1 MAERLRR
8 GNSGD
13 DRCQADVCQSRQFA
27 VCCERE
33 GSPLNK
39 RYSEHFERKEHKS
52 IEDLREEISGGI
64 QLQHKWSRQHKYL
77 LASVNVKNL
86 HANFIDLE
94 NSVPPEKSNED
105 LLDQAWDDR
114 TGESSDAKKVKEARQ
129 LEIEYYDKMH
139 VLDSA
144 YRPMLGEDRQGT
156 PESKMG

>member
-39 RYSEHFERKEHKS
+39 RYSEHLERKEHKS

-64 QLQHKWSRQHKYL
+64 QLQHKWSRQQKFL
-77 LASVNVKNL
+77 LASVDVKNP
-86 HANFIDLE
+86 HANFNDLE
-94 NSVPPEKSNED
+94 NSVPPEKSNDD
-105 LLDQAWDDR
+105 LSDQAWDDH
-114 TGESSDAKKVKEARQ
+114 TGESLDAKKV
-129 LEIEYYDKMH
+129 
-139 VLDSA
+139 
-144 YRPMLGEDRQGT
+144 GQG
-156 PESKMG
+156 SQAA